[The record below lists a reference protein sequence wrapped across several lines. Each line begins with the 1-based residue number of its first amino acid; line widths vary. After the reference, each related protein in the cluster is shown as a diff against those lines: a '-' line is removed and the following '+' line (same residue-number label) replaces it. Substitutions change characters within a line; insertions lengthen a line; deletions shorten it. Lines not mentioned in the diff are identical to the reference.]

1 MCVLLA
7 SLLLISPGPAV
18 LRAQS
23 KKPVVPP
30 WIAPEAAKNVQNP
43 VKPSPQGLK
52 IAARLFKE
60 NCAACHGAA
69 GAGNGPLAKTL
80 VDKPMNFTDAKA
92 MKAVSDGE
100 LFWKITSGRLP
111 MPSWAQFSDIQ
122 RWELVIYVRTL
133 GK

>member
-1 MCVLLA
+1 MRFLSA
-7 SLLLISPGPAV
+7 SLLLISSGPAV
-18 LRAQS
+18 LTAQL
-23 KKPVVPP
+23 KKPVVSP
-30 WIAPEAAKNVQNP
+30 WIAPEAAKKVQNP
-43 VKPSPQGLK
+43 VRPSPQGLK

-80 VDKPMNFTDAKA
+80 VDKPMNFTNAKA
-92 MKAVSDGE
+92 MKVVSDGE

-111 MPSWAQFSDIQ
+111 MPSGAQFSDTQ
-122 RWELVIYVRTL
+122 RWELVIYVRAL

>member
-1 MCVLLA
+1 MCVLHA
-7 SLLLISPGPAV
+7 SLLLISPGPPV